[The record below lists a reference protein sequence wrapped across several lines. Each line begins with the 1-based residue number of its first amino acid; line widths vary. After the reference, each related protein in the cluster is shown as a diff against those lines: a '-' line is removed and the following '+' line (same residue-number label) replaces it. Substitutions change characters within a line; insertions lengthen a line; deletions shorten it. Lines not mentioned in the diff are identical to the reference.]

1 VINVMAIHKLNPR
14 QVSTVGPGKY
24 EDGGGLRLVV
34 ARSGAKSWVFRFTIG
49 GRRREMGIGSYPDTS
64 LSDARIKASECR
76 QQVRNGIDPIDAR
89 KVEPER
95 VPEFTACAA
104 RFIRAHRRGWR
115 NPKHSRQWVSTL
127 KTYARPII
135 GHKPVDAIQTE
146 DILKILT
153 PIWTSKTETAKRVQ
167 GRIENILDF
176 ATAHKYRDALNPAR
190 WRGHLDKLLPKP
202 SRVRNVVHHPA
213 MPYEEVPAFMAELE
227 QNGSVSARALMFMI
241 LTATRTNEVV
251 RAQWNE
257 IDLAARI
264 WTIPADRM
272 KARREHRVPL
282 SRQALAILKGLPRV
296 DGNPYVFP
304 GARHGRPLS
313 NMAMLQLMR
322 GVGYGVNGEYGPY
335 VPHGFRSSFRDWSGE
350 ASNFPRDVAEM
361 ALAHAIENKVEAAYR
376 RGDLFAKRAKMMD
389 AWGAFLR
396 LSNTN
401 QNVVQFGGTA

>member
-1 VINVMAIHKLNPR
+1 
-14 QVSTVGPGKY
+14 
-24 EDGGGLRLVV
+24 
-34 ARSGAKSWVFRFTIG
+34 
-49 GRRREMGIGSYPDTS
+49 
-64 LSDARIKASECR
+64 
-76 QQVRNGIDPIDAR
+76 
-89 KVEPER
+89 
-95 VPEFTACAA
+95 
-104 RFIRAHRRGWR
+104 
-115 NPKHSRQWVSTL
+115 
-127 KTYARPII
+127 
-135 GHKPVDAIQTE
+135 
-146 DILKILT
+146 
-153 PIWTSKTETAKRVQ
+153 
-167 GRIENILDF
+167 
-176 ATAHKYRDALNPAR
+176 
-190 WRGHLDKLLPKP
+190 
-202 SRVRNVVHHPA
+202 
-213 MPYEEVPAFMAELE
+213 
-227 QNGSVSARALMFMI
+227 
-241 LTATRTNEVV
+241 
-251 RAQWNE
+251 
-257 IDLAARI
+257 
-264 WTIPADRM
+264 M